1 MKKNDIQE
9 IEFKWGVRS
18 KKDIRRFLE
27 ETKDFGAKIGPPK
40 NLQIIDHYL
49 DTPNHLFGLTRT
61 SCRLRNQSGHWE
73 LNVKASSRLKGGL
86 AMRREK
92 TYSLPSLPSFLKALA
107 YCQNKILNHM
117 LGAHHLQKLFEIRNR
132 RVVRK
137 LILDGTEAELCMDD
151 VSIQRE
157 GYPVTALQEIELEF
171 LKGDLD
177 VFLKF
182 AQKISLKPA
191 DISKVATARK
201 AFSLETPL
209 PTPGIYSF
217 SKDDSLAH
225 VVSQTIKQH
234 DEILKMNEASFR
246 VGMNDEAVHDL
257 RVTLR
262 YIRAVLEASKTMLFE
277 GSLQKMTKDLAWLR
291 DQFALLRDL
300 QVHLKSLKE
309 EIFSEKSLKPF
320 NAYQAFLQEKID
332 KEYDRGRDLLNSN
345 RYAALKNALSML
357 SFSRKGLPSKN
368 ASKVGKKALKKMNDK
383 LSKFAAKIHSDDMD
397 KKLHALR
404 ILIRNLRYVCEV
416 FQPVLDEDIHKFIKK
431 TIHLQ
436 TLLGQFQDVMI
447 QIHLIKTHQSA
458 SDLPR
463 YFSKDI
469 RSLLR
474 TKLRE
479 KNNEKRKLGKAAFK
493 EWRKYQKKALPVLEK
508 VLG

>member
-9 IEFKWGVRS
+9 IEFKWSVRS
-18 KKDIRRFLE
+18 KKDIRRFLK
-27 ETKDFGAKIGPPK
+27 ETENLGVKIGPPES
-40 NLQIIDHYL
+40 LQIVDHYL

-61 SCRLRNQSGHWE
+61 SCRLRNESGRWE
-73 LNVKASSRLKGGL
+73 LNIKASSRLKGGL

-92 TYSLPSLPSFLKALA
+92 TYSFPALPSFAKALA
-107 YCQNKILNHM
+107 YCQNKILDRM
-117 LGAHHLQKLFEIRNR
+117 LGAYHLQKLFEIRNR
-132 RVVRK
+132 RIVRK
-137 LILDGTEAELCMDD
+137 LIWDGTEAELCMDD

-157 GYPVTALQEIELEF
+157 DSSVIPLQEIELEF

-177 VFLKF
+177 VFLEF

-191 DISKVATARK
+191 NVSKVATARK

-209 PTPGIYSF
+209 PTPGVYSF

-246 VGMNDEAVHDL
+246 VGMNDDAVHDL

-277 GSLQKMTKDLAWLR
+277 GSLEKMTKDLAWLR

-300 QVHLKSLKE
+300 QVHLKSLRE
-309 EIFSEKSLKPF
+309 EDFSEKSLKPF
-320 NAYQAFLQEKID
+320 NAYQAFLQERID
-332 KEYDRGRDLLNSN
+332 KEYNKGLELLNSK

-357 SFSRKGLPSKN
+357 SFTRKGLPSKK
-368 ASKVGKKALKKMNDK
+368 ASKVGKKALKKMNNK
-383 LSKFAAKIHSDDMD
+383 LSKFVCKIHLADMD

-416 FQPVLDEDIHKFIKK
+416 FQPVLEEDIHKFIKR

-436 TLLGQFQDVMI
+436 TLLGQFQDILI
-447 QIHLIKTHQSA
+447 QIHLIKMHQTS

-463 YFSKDI
+463 YFAKDI
-469 RSLLR
+469 RTFLR
-474 TKLRE
+474 IKMRE
-479 KNNEKRKLGKAAFK
+479 KKNEKRKLGKAAFN
-493 EWRKYQKKALPVLEK
+493 EWKKYQKKALPLLEK
-508 VLG
+508 IVG